1 MKPSSPHLSKAQ
13 PLTLAFSGGGAKCA
27 AQAGVLSVL
36 EEARLPVGAIVGLS
50 AGGLVAVLYG
60 LGYAPAAIRD
70 YIANTSLLE
79 VWEFDAT
86 QRAIFGPEK
95 IRARLRTVVGDK
107 TFADLRL
114 PVTVLAVDMN
124 SEREVRL
131 NSGRLEDAV
140 MATMA
145 LPTFFTPVT
154 LGAMRLVDGGVFNPL
169 PVDVAREMGQRVVA
183 VDVVH
188 DHSPTEP
195 TQIFEARGPMRYATA
210 VGRRL
215 RLTEIVESAYQ
226 MGVVITNHM
235 IEHNLRDN
243 PADVLIRPAVGKVG
257 LFAFDLAGTA
267 YEMGRAAAQAALPQL
282 EALVYPK
289 TTSRLA
295 AAWKRAAAV
304 IRRQRARQA
313 TGR

>member
-1 MKPSSPHLSKAQ
+1 MAILNYNHPDIME
-13 PLTLAFSGGGAKCA
+13 F
-27 AQAGVLSVL
+27 VLCKRKRQITNFNIS
-36 EEARLPVGAIVGLS
+36 
-50 AGGLVAVLYG
+50 VAVTEEFMQAVSTG
-60 LGYAPAAIRD
+60 RD
-70 YIANTSLLE
+70 YNLIAPHNGE
-79 VWEFDAT
+79 A
-86 QRAIFGPEK
+86 
-95 IRARLRTVVGDK
+95 VGK
-107 TFADLRL
+107 LNA
-114 PVTVLAVDMN
+114 
-124 SEREVRL
+124 REV
-131 NSGRLEDAV
+131 
-140 MATMA
+140 
-145 LPTFFTPVT
+145 F
-154 LGAMRLVDGGVFNPL
+154 
-169 PVDVAREMGQRVVA
+169 
-183 VDVVH
+183 
-188 DHSPTEP
+188 
-195 TQIFEARGPMRYATA
+195 
-210 VGRRL
+210 
-215 RLTEIVESAYQ
+215 TEIVESAYQ